1 VSSEPVAARGAPPP
15 ASVAVDLEWLG
26 GHRLRGRSGEVE
38 MTTTSFEVVPTL

>member
-1 VSSEPVAARGAPPP
+1 MSSEPVAARGAPPP

-38 MTTTSFEVVPTL
+38 MMATSFEVVPTL